1 MYIVYSP
8 PCLDRDPLNQ
18 TIEHCCFCNFTQE
31 AEKTKKELEVK
42 KEAYKRLKKECQKQ
56 KQWIAEYQL
65 LIRAGA
71 SGSHKV
77 LFVCALGVVL
87 EEVRLDFQLLFGKR
101 ACTPFPNSSRGGTET
116 EYERVAEIKPR
127 CEEEEMGHL
136 QWLYFVPVDCKLKRN
151 MNTEFLILMCDN
163 IQA

>member
-1 MYIVYSP
+1 MK
-8 PCLDRDPLNQ
+8 
-18 TIEHCCFCNFTQE
+18 E

-77 LFVCALGVVL
+77 PFECSLGIVL
-87 EEVRLDFQLLFGKR
+87 R
-101 ACTPFPNSSRGGTET
+101 
-116 EYERVAEIKPR
+116 
-127 CEEEEMGHL
+127 
-136 QWLYFVPVDCKLKRN
+136 KLG
-151 MNTEFLILMCDN
+151 
-163 IQA
+163 